1 MLMDEQ
7 TLTAL
12 SNFTKRA
19 STTFSKHYGLITHQ
33 INSYDDFIKVGI
45 QKVFDSLGD
54 IIVEPECDPS
64 KKGDEWRF
72 AFVKFGMVTNDR
84 PRFWTGKKFSADSGK
99 DYLEFLPRHARL
111 QNMTY
116 SSRLKVHISKQVYTQ
131 ELVRSDKFKTG
142 QQKILD
148 KEVIDTEERE
158 VYIGSLLVMINSDSC
173 WMSGADKDDCDYG
186 QGGYFKVKRSREG
199 NNIYFCLI
207 L

>member
-1 MLMDEQ
+1 MLMAEQ
-7 TLTAL
+7 SLTAL

-19 STTFSKHYGLITHQ
+19 STAFFKHYGLINHQ

-72 AFVKFGMVTNDR
+72 ASVKFGKVTNER
-84 PRFWTGKKFSADSGK
+84 PRFWTGEKFSADSGK

-111 QNMTY
+111 QHMTC

-148 KEVIDTEERE
+148 KKVIDTEERE
-158 VYIGSLLVMINSDSC
+158 VYIGSIPVVINSDSC
-173 WMSGADKDDCDYG
+173 WMSGADKDDCDYD
-186 QGGYFKVKRSREG
+186 
-199 NNIYFCLI
+199 
-207 L
+207 